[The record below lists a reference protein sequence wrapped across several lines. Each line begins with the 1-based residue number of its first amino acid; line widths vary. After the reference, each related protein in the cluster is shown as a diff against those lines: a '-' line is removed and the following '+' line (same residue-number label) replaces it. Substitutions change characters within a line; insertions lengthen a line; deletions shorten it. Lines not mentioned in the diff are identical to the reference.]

1 MLQKCILLYL
11 ITFWRILWFS
21 EIFFSIKSF
30 YDFLLPIPLSKR
42 SVSQILDIFINKF
55 IKKKKKLFGF
65 ILSYYVKVDV
75 FSNIEISS
83 QLVSNRIRILLN
95 FSTHSHNVYLLHK
108 INLLIHSTH
117 CGERQ
122 QHKKIKS
129 PRPHELKHFWF
140 HFFCQYV
147 KFIGSNRQYFSLS
160 SRVCFHKNSAT
171 VKLFVDVSLSLC
183 SVVWKKDFMEF
194 YLKNWMRIFF
204 PDIVVAVVA
213 VVVCTTII
221 KSYIEINA

>member
-1 MLQKCILLYL
+1 M

-95 FSTHSHNVYLLHK
+95 FSTHSHNVYLLHS

-122 QHKKIKS
+122 QHKKKLNLLVHMSWNI
-129 PRPHELKHFWF
+129 FDF
-140 HFFCQYV
+140 IFFCQYV

-171 VKLFVDVSLSLC
+171 VKLFVDVSLSLCWC